1 MKLFGRRLVG
11 RRTVVPIAAMAAAAL
26 LAACTSSSGSGSSA
40 SGSGAAASVA
50 AAGDNGVIN
59 WAYTNDQPNW
69 DPVVVGATS
78 ATQLLSTVYE
88 PLFTLTPSGS
98 IAPALAE
105 SYKYNTAGNAVT
117 ITLKPGLKFQDGT
130 PVNAQAVAFNVN
142 RIKTQTNSALRALW
156 QDVASATAVDDTHVL
171 LTLKSVDYQIPY
183 ILANRSSLLAS
194 ETAAKDPN
202 KLNTQLPVGAGPF
215 KVVSYT
221 PGSEITLQKYAGY
234 WDAKD
239 IHVQTVH
246 IFLSVDP
253 ATLLQGLQT
262 GQYNFAPG
270 LPAQDVK
277 GAQAAGLNVSTSSA
291 HGWGVEFLNLNINQA
306 PFNNP
311 HVVKAV
317 QYAINRQQLVS
328 QLTFGLGTPDYQE
341 VPAVSPLYNPAL
353 NSSVFPYDPALAKQE
368 LKAAGI
374 APGSLT
380 IELDFQGSLSAPAE
394 LVQQQLQAVGIN
406 LKLVSQQVNQFY
418 AGFYANA
425 QGKKTDSF
433 TLYGWV
439 GRDSKLATLDDQ
451 FSSTGIINLSA
462 PTVSAGYIAARDKV
476 RETPLTSPDYKSVL
490 QAAEL
495 EAVQGGSN
503 IFLYSTPTIF
513 ATGKGWSAFPAI
525 DGSFRWTGLT
535 IGV

>member
-1 MKLFGRRLVG
+1 MF
-11 RRTVVPIAAMAAAAL
+11 AAAL

-40 SGSGAAASVA
+40 GGASAAVA
-50 AAGDNGVIN
+50 ADNDNGVIN
-59 WAYTNDQPNW
+59 WAYTSDLPNW

-78 ATQLLSTVYE
+78 ATQLLSTIYE
-88 PLFTLTPSGS
+88 PLFTLTPAGT

-105 SYKYNTAGNAVT
+105 SYKYNSAGTAVT
-117 ITLKPGLKFQDGT
+117 ITLKSGLKFQDGS
-130 PVNAQAVAFNVN
+130 PVNAQAVVFNVD
-142 RIKTQTNSALRALW
+142 RIKTQTNSALKSLW
-156 QDVASATAVDDTHVL
+156 QDVASATAIDDTHVL

-194 ETAAKDPN
+194 EQAAKDPN

-215 KVVSYT
+215 KVVSYI
-221 PGSEITLQKYAGY
+221 PGSEMTVQKYDGY

-246 IFLSVDP
+246 IFLNVVD
-253 ATLLQGLQT
+253 
-262 GQYNFAPG
+262 
-270 LPAQDVK
+270 
-277 GAQAAGLNVSTSSA
+277 SSA
-291 HGWGVEFLNLNINQA
+291 HGWGVEFLNLNVNQA

-311 HVVKAV
+311 DVVKAV

-328 QLTFGLGTPDYQE
+328 QLTFGEGTADYQE
-341 VPAVSPLYNPAL
+341 VPTVSPLYNPAL
-353 NSSVFPYDPALAKQE
+353 NSSVFPYDPAKAKQE

-380 IELDFQGSLSAPAE
+380 INLDFQGSLSAPAE

-406 LKLVSQQVNQFY
+406 LNLVSQQVNQFY
-418 AGFYANA
+418 SGFYANA
-425 QGKKTDSF
+425 QDKKTDSF

-462 PTVSAGYIAARDKV
+462 PTTSAGYTAVRDKV
-476 RETPLTSPDYKSVL
+476 RETPLTSPSYKSVL

-495 EAVQGGSN
+495 EAVEGGSN
-503 IFLYSTPTIF
+503 IFLYSTPSIY

-525 DGSFRWTGLT
+525 DGSFRWNGLT
-535 IGV
+535 VGS